1 MKVDGELP
9 MGMNKITDRIGQ
21 MVEAGYTGA
30 QTVETGHD
38 PFLPLVL
45 AAEHSRNIDLITAI
59 AVAFARNPMNLAAIG
74 NDLNAYS
81 EGRFILGL
89 GSQIRA
95 HIEKRFSMPWSKPA
109 ARMREMI
116 EAMRAIWANWYDG
129 EPLNFRGEFYKHT
142 LMTPVFTPTTS
153 EHGPPRVF
161 IAAVGPMMTQVAADL
176 CDGMLVHPLTSV
188 HYLREHTLPVIE
200 KGLSARGKLRSD
212 FELSYPVFVV
222 SGQTE
227 EEFMASDKAVRE
239 RIAFYSSTPAYKRVL
254 EAHGW
259 ENLQPELNQMSKQ
272 GLWAEMGML
281 ISDEIL
287 NTFAVVGE
295 PQTIVPRIRER
306 YAGLVDRITINF
318 SFASPEQRPALIRE
332 LGSEA

>member
-21 MVEAGYTGA
+21 MVKAGYTGA

-81 EGRFILGL
+81 KGRFILGL

-176 CDGMLVHPLTSV
+176 CDGIWCIP
-188 HYLREHTLPVIE
+188 
-200 KGLSARGKLRSD
+200 
-212 FELSYPVFVV
+212 
-222 SGQTE
+222 
-227 EEFMASDKAVRE
+227 
-239 RIAFYSSTPAYKRVL
+239 
-254 EAHGW
+254 
-259 ENLQPELNQMSKQ
+259 
-272 GLWAEMGML
+272 
-281 ISDEIL
+281 
-287 NTFAVVGE
+287 
-295 PQTIVPRIRER
+295 
-306 YAGLVDRITINF
+306 
-318 SFASPEQRPALIRE
+318 
-332 LGSEA
+332 

>member
-129 EPLNFRGEFYKHT
+129 EGR
-142 LMTPVFTPTTS
+142 TTQS
-153 EHGPPRVF
+153 RC
-161 IAAVGPMMTQVAADL
+161 A
-176 CDGMLVHPLTSV
+176 TSPERTDPFQS
-188 HYLREHTLPVIE
+188 LA
-200 KGLSARGKLRSD
+200 GC
-212 FELSYPVFVV
+212 
-222 SGQTE
+222 
-227 EEFMASDKAVRE
+227 VRE
-239 RIAFYSSTPAYKRVL
+239 GSAPRSAGAPACHRRDPPPPGSS
-254 EAHGW
+254 
-259 ENLQPELNQMSKQ
+259 
-272 GLWAEMGML
+272 
-281 ISDEIL
+281 SDRRR
-287 NTFAVVGE
+287 
-295 PQTIVPRIRER
+295 Q
-306 YAGLVDRITINF
+306 
-318 SFASPEQRPALIRE
+318 
-332 LGSEA
+332 